1 MESLREYLLEQARE
15 RPWVYDQRMVSDKS
29 PVEWAEEAL
38 KQALMEKYFQELPYQ
53 TGIKVVSWVP
63 KLSGEIRIDYQLD
76 VRNDIQVGMLLGEG
90 GRILKET
97 RLRAAQ
103 ILVRNIQR
111 PVTMT
116 ITVVKRRNTIDAA
129 NQYDELHDVL

>member
-1 MESLREYLLEQARE
+1 MDQAME
-15 RPWVYDQRMVSDKS
+15 RPWQYDERMVSSKS

-38 KQALMEKYFQELPYQ
+38 KQALMEKYFQEIPYQ
-53 TGIKVVSWVP
+53 TGVKVIAWVP

-76 VRNDIQVGMLLGEG
+76 VRNDIQVGMLLGER

-97 RLRAAQ
+97 RMRATE
-103 ILVRNIQR
+103 ILVKNIQR

-116 ITVVKRRNTIDAA
+116 INIVKRRNPIEAS
-129 NQYDELHDVL
+129 NQFDSEYGLIE